1 VLTSSPSSHKKSFR
15 DAGSRIFRQETDAQP
30 GIISLLAA
38 RTPTAVRE
46 LPLEKVVPN
55 PSQPRMTWH
64 EETLQELAASIKE
77 HGVLQPILV
86 RPSGDQ
92 YEIIAGERRW
102 RSSKIAGKETI
113 PAIVERFDD
122 ATALEIALIENL
134 QREDL
139 SPLDEAV
146 IYKKMT
152 DELGYS
158 IRQLAGKL
166 GKDKGYVEN
175 RLRLASAP
183 DDVGALGGLRHS
195 RRCERSACGGG
206 RWQGVAGRREGG
218 QDRSRRS
225 RLWRPL
231 RAARRDASLC
241 LHSDR
246 AQGPHARRA
255 SRFHRRKD
263 RLYCPFPDARHDNA
277 CAKVWTV
284 QIDARFRVA
293 GRAASARLFLSSSP
307 LGMTRS
313 NSARSRA
320 LLRKVSDA
328 RYSGLRCTF
337 TPFLK
342 KIDEGAKPCR
352 QMPLARIIETKAW
365 KRRCPLIEHPF
376 ELLGLQGVEHVPFP

>member
-1 VLTSSPSSHKKSFR
+1 MLTSSPSSHKKSFR

-183 DDVGALGGLRHS
+183 DDVREMVAKRYDTLSAAYELMKLEDK
-195 RRCERSACGGG
+195 RR
-206 RWQGVAGRREGG
+206 
-218 QDRSRRS
+218 RRS
-225 RLWRPL
+225 LAKQILAGQLTLIRLHDRVERILHPQARGSKAEPAIPAL
-231 RAARRDASLC
+231 RDDALITATRMLNESLSDLARAIGDDGKLTIPE
-241 LHSDR
+241 SDR
-246 AQGPHARRA
+246 QNLAKFLTI
-255 SRFHRRKD
+255 SR
-263 RLYCPFPDARHDNA
+263 
-277 CAKVWTV
+277 
-284 QIDARFRVA
+284 
-293 GRAASARLFLSSSP
+293 ARLDNLV
-307 LGMTRS
+307 
-313 NSARSRA
+313 AR
-320 LLRKVSDA
+320 LKQ
-328 RYSGLRCTF
+328 SGRT
-337 TPFLK
+337 
-342 KIDEGAKPCR
+342 
-352 QMPLARIIETKAW
+352 
-365 KRRCPLIEHPF
+365 
-376 ELLGLQGVEHVPFP
+376 

>member
-1 VLTSSPSSHKKSFR
+1 VLTSSPSSHRKSFR
-15 DAGSRIFRQETDAQP
+15 DAGNRIFQQETEAQP

-38 RTPTAVRE
+38 RTPTAVCE
-46 LPLEKVVPN
+46 LPLEKVIPN

-146 IYKKMT
+146 IYQKMT
-152 DELGYS
+152 GELGYS

-183 DDVGALGGLRHS
+183 DDVREMVAKRYDTLSAAYELMKLEDK
-195 RRCERSACGGG
+195 RR
-206 RWQGVAGRREGG
+206 
-218 QDRSRRS
+218 RRS
-225 RLWRPL
+225 LAKQILAGQLTLIRL
-231 RAARRDASLC
+231 
-241 LHSDR
+241 HDR
-246 AQGPHARRA
+246 VERILNPHARGTKAEPAIPALRDDALITATRKLNEALAELSRA
-255 SRFHRRKD
+255 VGDDGKMTIPDSDRQNLAKFLTISRA
-263 RLYCPFPDARHDNA
+263 RLDNLVARL
-277 CAKVWTV
+277 KS
-284 QIDARFRVA
+284 
-293 GRAASARLFLSSSP
+293 GRA
-307 LGMTRS
+307 
-313 NSARSRA
+313 
-320 LLRKVSDA
+320 
-328 RYSGLRCTF
+328 
-337 TPFLK
+337 
-342 KIDEGAKPCR
+342 
-352 QMPLARIIETKAW
+352 
-365 KRRCPLIEHPF
+365 
-376 ELLGLQGVEHVPFP
+376 

>member
-1 VLTSSPSSHKKSFR
+1 MLTSSNAKGKSFR
-15 DAGSRIFRQETDAQP
+15 DAGSRIFQQETDAQP

-46 LPLEKVVPN
+46 LPLEKVQPN

-64 EETLQELAASIKE
+64 QDTLQELAASIRE

-86 RPSGDQ
+86 RPAGEG

-102 RSSKIAGKETI
+102 RASKIAGKETI

-175 RLRLASAP
+175 RLRLANAP
-183 DDVGALGGLRHS
+183 DDVREMVAQRYDTLSAAYELMKIDNVRRRKALAKQMLAGKLTLLRLHDRVERILNPGEKPEKAEPAIPALRDDALITATRKLNESLAELS
-195 RRCERSACGGG
+195 RAIGE
-206 RWQGVAGRREGG
+206 EGG
-218 QDRSRRS
+218 TGLPEGDRQNLAKFLTISR
-225 RLWRPL
+225 
-231 RAARRDASLC
+231 
-241 LHSDR
+241 
-246 AQGPHARRA
+246 
-255 SRFHRRKD
+255 
-263 RLYCPFPDARHDNA
+263 
-277 CAKVWTV
+277 
-284 QIDARFRVA
+284 
-293 GRAASARLFLSSSP
+293 ARLDNLV
-307 LGMTRS
+307 
-313 NSARSRA
+313 AR
-320 LLRKVSDA
+320 LK
-328 RYSGLRCTF
+328 SGR
-337 TPFLK
+337 
-342 KIDEGAKPCR
+342 
-352 QMPLARIIETKAW
+352 
-365 KRRCPLIEHPF
+365 
-376 ELLGLQGVEHVPFP
+376 

>member
-15 DAGSRIFRQETDAQP
+15 DAGSRIFQQETDAQP

-86 RPSGDQ
+86 RPSGDH

-183 DDVGALGGLRHS
+183 DDVREMVAKRYDTLSAAYELMKLEDK
-195 RRCERSACGGG
+195 RR
-206 RWQGVAGRREGG
+206 
-218 QDRSRRS
+218 RRS
-225 RLWRPL
+225 LAKQILAGQLTLIRLHDRVERILNPQASRMKAEPAIPPL
-231 RAARRDASLC
+231 RDDALITATRKLNEALAELSRAVGDDGKMTIPE
-241 LHSDR
+241 SDR
-246 AQGPHARRA
+246 QNLAKFLTISRARLDNLVA
-255 SRFHRRKD
+255 
-263 RLYCPFPDARHDNA
+263 RLRS
-277 CAKVWTV
+277 
-284 QIDARFRVA
+284 
-293 GRAASARLFLSSSP
+293 GRA
-307 LGMTRS
+307 
-313 NSARSRA
+313 
-320 LLRKVSDA
+320 
-328 RYSGLRCTF
+328 
-337 TPFLK
+337 
-342 KIDEGAKPCR
+342 
-352 QMPLARIIETKAW
+352 
-365 KRRCPLIEHPF
+365 
-376 ELLGLQGVEHVPFP
+376 

>member
-1 VLTSSPSSHKKSFR
+1 MLTSSPSSHRKSFR
-15 DAGSRIFRQETDAQP
+15 DAGNRIFQQESDAQP

-46 LPLEKVVPN
+46 LPLDKVVPN

-146 IYKKMT
+146 IYQKMT
-152 DELGYS
+152 GELGYS

-166 GKDKGYVEN
+166 
-175 RLRLASAP
+175 
-183 DDVGALGGLRHS
+183 
-195 RRCERSACGGG
+195 
-206 RWQGVAGRREGG
+206 
-218 QDRSRRS
+218 
-225 RLWRPL
+225 
-231 RAARRDASLC
+231 
-241 LHSDR
+241 
-246 AQGPHARRA
+246 
-255 SRFHRRKD
+255 
-263 RLYCPFPDARHDNA
+263 
-277 CAKVWTV
+277 
-284 QIDARFRVA
+284 
-293 GRAASARLFLSSSP
+293 
-307 LGMTRS
+307 
-313 NSARSRA
+313 
-320 LLRKVSDA
+320 
-328 RYSGLRCTF
+328 
-337 TPFLK
+337 
-342 KIDEGAKPCR
+342 
-352 QMPLARIIETKAW
+352 
-365 KRRCPLIEHPF
+365 
-376 ELLGLQGVEHVPFP
+376 

>member
-1 VLTSSPSSHKKSFR
+1 MLTSSPSSHRKSFR
-15 DAGSRIFRQETDAQP
+15 DAGNRIFQQETEAQP

-46 LPLEKVVPN
+46 LPLEKVIPN

-86 RPSGDQ
+86 RPSGDH

-183 DDVGALGGLRHS
+183 DDVREMVAKRYDTLSAAYELMKLEDK
-195 RRCERSACGGG
+195 RR
-206 RWQGVAGRREGG
+206 
-218 QDRSRRS
+218 RRS
-225 RLWRPL
+225 LAKQILAGQLTLIRLHDRVERILHPQERGSKAEPAIPAL
-231 RAARRDASLC
+231 RDDALITATRKLNEALTELSRAVGDDGKLTIPE
-241 LHSDR
+241 SDR
-246 AQGPHARRA
+246 QNLAKFLTISRARLDNLVA
-255 SRFHRRKD
+255 
-263 RLYCPFPDARHDNA
+263 RL
-277 CAKVWTV
+277 KS
-284 QIDARFRVA
+284 
-293 GRAASARLFLSSSP
+293 GRA
-307 LGMTRS
+307 
-313 NSARSRA
+313 
-320 LLRKVSDA
+320 
-328 RYSGLRCTF
+328 
-337 TPFLK
+337 
-342 KIDEGAKPCR
+342 
-352 QMPLARIIETKAW
+352 
-365 KRRCPLIEHPF
+365 
-376 ELLGLQGVEHVPFP
+376 